1 MRRFIV
7 TYRWELLL
15 LLGIPA
21 AGWIVRIPTRLALE
35 AFAAHND
42 ISSSTLS
49 FPDTYASFGV
59 GLLVEALLLGVS
71 YGRVRRLRRDLLPLI
86 WGYSLASAAIAAPIY
101 LVGAALWLT
110 VDDPNASTFGFWSTG
125 VSLTGV
131 ILALPLLIWFVR
143 QASRF
148 SLRHAFFLTLIS
160 GFLIVPTG
168 MSLFSFVGIGVSF
181 AVTFVAV
188 WLLGNFETRGQAF
201 RKRAVV
207 GVLVLNGFGSL
218 MVWVLPIATSG
229 VLALRLGTLISGATV
244 MGTYVLGVILKLGLV
259 YLVRVQQPVPA
270 EPPPAPSDVR

>member
-1 MRRFIV
+1 
-7 TYRWELLL
+7 
-15 LLGIPA
+15 
-21 AGWIVRIPTRLALE
+21 
-35 AFAAHND
+35 
-42 ISSSTLS
+42 
-49 FPDTYASFGV
+49 
-59 GLLVEALLLGVS
+59 
-71 YGRVRRLRRDLLPLI
+71 
-86 WGYSLASAAIAAPIY
+86 
-101 LVGAALWLT
+101 
-110 VDDPNASTFGFWSTG
+110 
-125 VSLTGV
+125 
-131 ILALPLLIWFVR
+131 
-143 QASRF
+143 
-148 SLRHAFFLTLIS
+148 
-160 GFLIVPTG
+160 

-181 AVTFVAV
+181 TVTFVAV